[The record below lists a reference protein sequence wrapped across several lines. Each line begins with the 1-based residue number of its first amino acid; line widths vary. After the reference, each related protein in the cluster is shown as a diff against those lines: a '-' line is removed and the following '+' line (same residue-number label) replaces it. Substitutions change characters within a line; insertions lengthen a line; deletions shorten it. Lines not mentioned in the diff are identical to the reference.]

1 MTSASTFFDVILFL
15 LSILVTDPSFM
26 SLSIPVLE
34 LWQFAFDQ
42 KSGNWKHPRVLSN
55 IWSVGQV
62 RYPKIGT
69 GVSYKMLL
77 NAAKCQG
84 YSFHLFW
91 VIKGKPTGEGIK
103 LPPPPPPRL
112 GLKAAYILEQR
123 PSWYATQTKL
133 TQWPCRPISNSMFK
147 IKRFLTLHGRCWTSE
162 KFLITPYAVLDC

>member
-42 KSGNWKHPRVLSN
+42 KSGNWKHPQVLSN

-69 GVSYKMLL
+69 DVSYKMLL

-84 YSFHLFW
+84 YSFHRFW
-91 VIKGKPTGEGIK
+91 VIKGKPTGEWIK
-103 LPPPPPPRL
+103 LPPPTT
-112 GLKAAYILEQR
+112 
-123 PSWYATQTKL
+123 TQIRVKSCLYFGTETKL
-133 TQWPCRPISNSMFK
+133 VCYPNK
-147 IKRFLTLHGRCWTSE
+147 IDSVTLSANIQ
-162 KFLITPYAVLDC
+162 LQV

>member
-103 LPPPPPPRL
+103 LPPPPT
-112 GLKAAYILEQR
+112 
-123 PSWYATQTKL
+123 TQIRIKSCLYFGTETKL
-133 TQWPCRPISNSMFK
+133 VCYPNK
-147 IKRFLTLHGRCWTSE
+147 IDSVTLSANIQLH
-162 KFLITPYAVLDC
+162 V